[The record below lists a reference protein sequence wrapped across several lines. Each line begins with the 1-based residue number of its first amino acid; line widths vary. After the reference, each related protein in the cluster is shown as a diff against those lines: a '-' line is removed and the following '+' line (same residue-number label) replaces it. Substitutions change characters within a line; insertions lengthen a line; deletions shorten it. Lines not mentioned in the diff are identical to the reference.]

1 MSPLGLRRCLLAGE
15 HDLIEVLMMM
25 KMMMV
30 VAVTKAAA
38 AAAATAAGDVVYI
51 SIMMKMINFR
61 SKYIVTSTKRRGEIS
76 AIYSPEHNQ

>member
-1 MSPLGLRRCLLAGE
+1 MK
-15 HDLIEVLMMM
+15 VLMMM

-30 VAVTKAAA
+30 VAVTKAA